1 MRNSNWFGTT
11 SDLKVRV
18 QMHGFSL
25 VCASCVVFVG
35 YFKATHPLCALH
47 QDTVWFP
54 RSHCWVQYS
63 QLYVL
68 NDTQR
73 GLHLLWPFCKT
84 GVASDQ
90 CSVCV
95 CVLLIIPYTLKRKTT
110 KGSLS
115 ICLTLC
121 EQMHCG
127 SGATNFSQQTADAGV
142 VQQHPEDS
150 AGTQL
155 RLSQPHQHRRHTA
168 TVPDAAS
175 RHLLQDDR
183 LFAKVPLKK
192 KQLLLSFHSWWAAIA
207 WYGHNLSF
215 SKKTDRTVSNW
226 DRQWK
231 TRSHTPSCTCIGM
244 HRALRV

>member
-1 MRNSNWFGTT
+1 MA
-11 SDLKVRV
+11 
-18 QMHGFSL
+18 FSL

-35 YFKATHPLCALH
+35 YLKATHPLCAPH
-47 QDTVWFP
+47 PDTVWLP
-54 RSHCWVQYS
+54 RSHCWVQYR

-73 GLHLLWPFCKT
+73 GLHPLWPFCKT

-95 CVLLIIPYTLKRKTT
+95 CLAYYPLYLKTKNGNLLLST

-115 ICLTLC
+115 ICLTFC

-127 SGATNFSQQTADAGV
+127 SGAANFSQQTADAGV

-150 AGTQL
+150 AGTQP
-155 RLSQPHQHRRHTA
+155 RLSQPHQHRRHTV

-175 RHLLQDDR
+175 VTCCRTPPPC

-207 WYGHNLSF
+207 CHGHNLSNGSNCFKLRQAVENTQPHAELHVPWNASGSPGIRCF
-215 SKKTDRTVSNW
+215 SIRKASF
-226 DRQWK
+226 
-231 TRSHTPSCTCIGM
+231 
-244 HRALRV
+244 HR